1 MKRLSHILI
10 AATLLLSACAKPQ
23 ADQVIESLAAIENAM
38 RLNVN
43 DPDKLF
49 TELDVCIEK
58 YQPVWAKSD
67 LQNHVSDR
75 DKVTQEYEIRAEK
88 IRRHTFNIINL
99 DLEIQDRLID
109 DPVRL
114 KAYESRVARIGFR
127 P

>member
-23 ADQVIESLAAIENAM
+23 ADQESLAAIENAM

-49 TELDVCIEK
+49 TELDACIEK
-58 YQPVWAKSD
+58 YQSVWAKSD
-67 LQNHVSDR
+67 LQNHVTDR